1 MLERRNKETLTAQD
15 VADAKAFS
23 KKPNKML
30 KSEGRMLK
38 AEAIAQVDYIST
50 MARLD
55 KQLLHKTYKLHAG
68 GASPGMSVAFNKA
81 DELCRQN
88 PTFQSS
94 LVVSLLKAA
103 VAKATSPKGSNAKTD
118 VQVFNFIRLIATYDK
133 KASQVVSANLGGP
146 GDRWVRKINA
156 KERKD
161 CIIESGENNEK
172 VGQRM
177 EAAIKRRKKEGATVA
192 FHLAIDATKIAKVL
206 EVSHAHGSIMENYM
220 LGWMSNAS
228 VLLQGSL
235 LMKPGGLLH

>member
-1 MLERRNKETLTAQD
+1 
-15 VADAKAFS
+15 
-23 KKPNKML
+23 
-30 KSEGRMLK
+30 MLK

-68 GASPGMSVAFNKA
+68 GATPGMSVVFNKA

-156 KERKD
+156 KEQKD
-161 CIIESGENNEK
+161 CIILRVVKTMKRLGKGWRPPSNGE
-172 VGQRM
+172 R
-177 EAAIKRRKKEGATVA
+177 KRARQWR
-192 FHLAIDATKIAKVL
+192 FIL
-206 EVSHAHGSIMENYM
+206 
-220 LGWMSNAS
+220 
-228 VLLQGSL
+228 L
-235 LMKPGGLLH
+235 LMQQRSLKSWRCRMLMDQSWKIICWDGCQTQACYCKELC